1 VLIAEPRSY
10 LIPCGM
16 MRSSILM
23 FVERG
28 FSKAMALSHVALWIS
43 LLLLLT
49 YDIATDSIFPNDLM
63 VLFIVDFISA
73 CFDVKVSCDWLKGGR
88 TVAS

>member
-1 VLIAEPRSY
+1 
-10 LIPCGM
+10 M
-16 MRSSILM
+16 MRNSILM

-63 VLFIVDFISA
+63 VLFIVDFIST